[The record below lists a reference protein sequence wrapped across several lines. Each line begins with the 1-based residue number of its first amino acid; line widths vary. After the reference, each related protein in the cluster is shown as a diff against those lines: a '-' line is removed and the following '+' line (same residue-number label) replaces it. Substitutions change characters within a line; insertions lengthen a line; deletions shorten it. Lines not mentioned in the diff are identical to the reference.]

1 MIKCRKQG
9 NLTQLESFLW
19 RIHRNHTK
27 VSRNS
32 HGPTVLLVSKTTW
45 GNRQGFLLASKRF
58 YSFGDIVLIPRSCSQ
73 YQAQLRMLGDKKSK
87 AMRPLLSDIQSIG
100 KAGKAPRWR
109 RPEMEVGHGSEQGLQ
124 EVLGEKTL
132 QSARADTSPSTRNGA
147 SRERKSRL

>member
-73 YQAQLRMLGDKKSK
+73 YQAQLRMLGDKNRKLWGLYYPTFS
-87 AMRPLLSDIQSIG
+87 LSG
-100 KAGKAPRWR
+100 KLEKPRDDGGQRWR
-109 RPEMEVGHGSEQGLQ
+109 SHGSEQGLQ

-132 QSARADTSPSTRNGA
+132 QSARADTSPSSRNGA